1 MSAEDINNSFF
12 SNFTEAS
19 QEEGED
25 IPGPPALG
33 QVGGYTSLDPHSQNP
48 AQTVESV
55 VRRPTALH
63 NAGSR
68 RRSRWGT
75 TPGEEKGENDIED
88 DFEDDPPHDP
98 AGADVQG
105 QAAAAALLR
114 AQADAQQTAFENQ
127 IWAYN
132 DSGATVMAHVQ
143 GATTGSSNGE
153 FYDYHGPGGYTP
165 SPCICQAVGDVATL
179 ADRAT
184 AIIRRR
190 DEGKRARRVRR
201 DSQGDHATGS
211 GGRGCAEARCGSH
224 VRQVWRHSTLCVPLR
239 TDDIHLELR
248 CKCTM

>member
-1 MSAEDINNSFF
+1 MATPRRILILRIQLRLWSLCGA
-12 SNFTEAS
+12 TETHTM
-19 QEEGED
+19 
-25 IPGPPALG
+25 
-33 QVGGYTSLDPHSQNP
+33 QVLDGG
-48 AQTVESV
+48 
-55 VRRPTALH
+55 
-63 NAGSR
+63 
-68 RRSRWGT
+68 GT
-75 TPGEEKGENDIED
+75 TPGEEKGENNIEG
-88 DFEDDPPHDP
+88 DFEDGPPHDP

-132 DSGATVMAHVQ
+132 DSRATVMAHVQ

-190 DEGKRARRVRR
+190 DEGKRARRVESSRI
-201 DSQGDHATGS
+201 SCPPTS
-211 GGRGCAEARCGSH
+211 P
-224 VRQVWRHSTLCVPLR
+224 WSTQCWLHC
-239 TDDIHLELR
+239 
-248 CKCTM
+248 